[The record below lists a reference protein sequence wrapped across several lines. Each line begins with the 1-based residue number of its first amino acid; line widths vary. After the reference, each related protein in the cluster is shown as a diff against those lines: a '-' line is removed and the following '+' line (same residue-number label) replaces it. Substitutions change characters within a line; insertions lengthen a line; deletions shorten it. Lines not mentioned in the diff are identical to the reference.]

1 MTESPDLRRR
11 RRRHSSSERARSRL
25 LIAGAGLLVVAVIA
39 GAIGFGLGTG
49 FGLADGDAGSPSGV
63 AAGSA
68 QESERDSQ
76 APSASALPDEG
87 IRATRI
93 RIPRL
98 DIDLEIVD
106 GDGIDAPIDKAAHYP
121 GTAWPGGVLN
131 NVYIYGHAQEGMFLS
146 LWEAEVGD
154 EVILGLE
161 DGTQRMYRVIEVL
174 PEVPWD
180 ALELL
185 DPTPT
190 EQLTL
195 QTSTSYEPTSPKFVV
210 IAVPEA

>member
-11 RRRHSSSERARSRL
+11 RRRHRPAEGARQRL
-25 LIAGAGLLVVAVIA
+25 LVAGAGLLLVAAIA

-49 FGLADGDAGSPSGV
+49 FGSADRESPTPSGV
-63 AAGSA
+63 AAGSP
-68 QESERDSQ
+68 Q
-76 APSASALPDEG
+76 ASGSRAPTADALPDEG

-98 DIDLEIVD
+98 AIDLEVVD

-154 EVILGLE
+154 EVILELE
-161 DGTQRMYRVIEVL
+161 DGTERTYRVIEVL

-180 ALELL
+180 ATELL

-210 IAVPEA
+210 IAVPAG